1 MPATAARRAAF
12 VTLGLPHP
20 TCFAH
25 PTCFPHPTCF
35 SHPTLRTEGGSGKL
49 LVADRLRGATVGRYS
64 GASWQAI
71 SSGIIYLD
79 QLFEHVL
86 WENQLG
92 ARGEPFTFCE
102 QIIRLFLSPLSKPLF
117 LNPRPT
123 VRGLRCRKPHEII
136 GVFPS
141 LRSYVSSATC
151 ASHTASYYL
160 PNFWAEDYPK
170 SFTNLSFSLWP
181 LPRCIRMWFLCV
193 ILAHSA
199 GLESI
204 SDMLSLSRMVLGE
217 ISESSKFPD

>member
-1 MPATAARRAAF
+1 LAF
-12 VTLGLPHP
+12 RTRHG
-20 TCFAH
+20 
-25 PTCFPHPTCF
+25 F

-71 SSGIIYLD
+71 SSGIIYRD
-79 QLFEHVL
+79 RLFEHVL

-170 SFTNLSFSLWP
+170 SKFFHQLVLQSMASAEVHPNVVP
-181 LPRCIRMWFLCV
+181 LRNFDTLGR
-193 ILAHSA
+193 A
-199 GLESI
+199 GIDL
-204 SDMLSLSRMVLGE
+204 
-217 ISESSKFPD
+217 